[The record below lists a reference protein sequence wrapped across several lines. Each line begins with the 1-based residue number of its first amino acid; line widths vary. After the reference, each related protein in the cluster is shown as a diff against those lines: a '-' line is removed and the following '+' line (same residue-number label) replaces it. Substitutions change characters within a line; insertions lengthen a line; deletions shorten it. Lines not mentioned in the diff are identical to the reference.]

1 VLGTRQSLNRPLPGE
16 LTDRRDTQ
24 KHRHDGSPAM
34 AVAHA
39 AHGWAGPPSSIFRTA
54 IGTPMTRQT
63 SYPYLLIAP
72 SLVFLVAFFLFPLVQ
87 TIWLS
92 FASTGGVGLENYRR
106 MLGDLNFGTA
116 VRNTFALTLVA
127 VPIQIALAITM
138 AVMVQKLERGRDFI
152 LWIWTIPLAVS
163 DLAAGLAWLA
173 ILQNSGYL
181 NSLLFSLGIIP
192 SQSNWLTYETP
203 IALFCGIAIAEIWR
217 ATAIVFVILL
227 AGLQLIPKEYNEAA
241 EIFGASPWTRFKR
254 ITLPLLRPSI
264 QSALILRT
272 VLAFEVFAVVY
283 ALGGRNFPVLAGEA
297 YTWQRDNQ
305 NDGVAAAIAVLIMLI
320 SLLATAAYL
329 KLLHVNPEQQ
339 P

>member
-1 VLGTRQSLNRPLPGE
+1 MARQ
-16 LTDRRDTQ
+16 
-24 KHRHDGSPAM
+24 M
-34 AVAHA
+34 Y
-39 AHGWAGPPSSIFRTA
+39 
-54 IGTPMTRQT
+54 
-63 SYPYLLIAP
+63 YPYMLIAP

-92 FASTGGVGLENYRR
+92 FSSTGGVSFENYRR
-106 MLGDLNFGTA
+106 MMGDLNFSTA

-127 VPIQIALAITM
+127 VPVQIALALM
-138 AVMVQKLERGRDFI
+138 MSVMVQKLERGRDFI

-181 NSLLFSLGIIP
+181 NSLLFALGLIP
-192 SQSNWLTYETP
+192 SQTNWLTYETP
-203 IALFCGIAIAEIWR
+203 IALFFGIAIAEIWR

-254 ITLPLLRPSI
+254 ITLPLLKPSI

-283 ALGGRNFPVLAGEA
+283 ALGGRNFPVLVGEA

-305 NDGVAAAIAVLIMLI
+305 NDGVAAAIAVLIMVI

-329 KLLHVNPEQQ
+329 KILHVKPEQQ